1 VGYIH
6 IGDIFNEPSDIKSII
21 REIIIAPETLPA
33 NKLLSEFIQKKKS
46 IALVVDEFG
55 GTAGIVTI
63 EDILEEIFGEIDDE
77 HDTNEFIEKRVN
89 ENEYIFSGRL
99 EIDYINEKYHLNI
112 PESQEY
118 ETLAGFILYYHHSIP
133 KTNETIN
140 IQDYSIKILKSSSTK
155 IDLIQLKKSTN
166 D

>member
-1 VGYIH
+1 M
-6 IGDIFNEPSDIKSII
+6 
-21 REIIIAPETLPA
+21 
-33 NKLLSEFIQKKKS
+33 
-46 IALVVDEFG
+46 VDEFG

-77 HDTNEFIEKRVN
+77 HDTNTFTENQIG
-89 ENEYIFSGRL
+89 ENEFEFSGRL

-133 KTNETIN
+133 KPNETIN
-140 IQDYSIKILKSSSTK
+140 IQDFSIKIIKSSSTK
-155 IDLIQLKKSTN
+155 IDLIQLKKHRN
-166 D
+166 E